1 MSERRSD
8 VASAKGLEFPTK
20 QSLLYLVDDL
30 DYEEFLT
37 TDVK

>member
-8 VASAKGLEFPTK
+8 VASAKDLEFLTK
-20 QSLLYLVDDL
+20 QSLLYLEDNL